1 MSREEHQASLRLS
14 PAGHLPASRSL
25 LGGAT
30 ETGRSIA
37 GLKGRLRE
45 RAGSVPPTSLVLLA
59 IVSMQLGSA
68 TAKGLFDT
76 VGPAGAVFLRVGVAA
91 VLCTAIW
98 RLPPRGL
105 PRSDYAVAALF
116 GLVLGGMNL
125 CFYLALARI
134 PLGVAVTLEFTG
146 PLAVAI
152 LGSRRA
158 LDLLWG
164 VLAAGGI
171 LLLAPLGTFGV
182 LGAGSAPQIDPVGA
196 GFALLA
202 GGFWASYILLG
213 GLVGRSL
220 GSGTGLALSTCVA
233 AAALAPAGIAGGGVD
248 LLRPEIL
255 LGGLAIALLS
265 TAIPYSLELEA
276 LKSIPAR
283 VFGVLMSLEP
293 AVAAL
298 IGFVVLSEEPGL
310 RALAAIVLVSVAA
323 AGSSAF
329 REKSSG

>member
-1 MSREEHQASLRLS
+1 M
-14 PAGHLPASRSL
+14 
-25 LGGAT
+25 
-30 ETGRSIA
+30 
-37 GLKGRLRE
+37 KGRLRE

-59 IVSMQLGSA
+59 ILLMQIGSA
-68 TAKGLFDT
+68 TAKGLFET
-76 VGPAGAVFLRVGVAA
+76 VGPSGAVFLRVAVAA
-91 VLCTAIW
+91 ALCTAIW
-98 RLPPRGL
+98 RLPARGL
-105 PRSDYAVAALF
+105 PVSDYAVAAVF

-125 CFYLALARI
+125 CFYQALDRI

-152 LGSRRA
+152 FGSRRV
-158 LDLLWG
+158 LDLAWG

-171 LLLAPLGTFGV
+171 FLLSPLAAF
-182 LGAGSAPQIDPVGA
+182 GAGSGPPIDPVGA

-202 GGFWASYILLG
+202 GGFWAFYILLG

-220 GSGTGLALSTCVA
+220 GSGAGLVLSTCVA
-233 AAALAPAGIAGGGVD
+233 AVALAPMGIAGGGAG
-248 LLRPEIL
+248 LLRPEVL
-255 LGGLAIALLS
+255 MGGLAIALLS

-310 RALAAIVLVSVAA
+310 RS
-323 AGSSAF
+323 
-329 REKSSG
+329 

>member
-1 MSREEHQASLRLS
+1 M
-14 PAGHLPASRSL
+14 
-25 LGGAT
+25 
-30 ETGRSIA
+30 
-37 GLKGRLRE
+37 
-45 RAGSVPPTSLVLLA
+45 
-59 IVSMQLGSA
+59 
-68 TAKGLFDT
+68 
-76 VGPAGAVFLRVGVAA
+76 GPAGAVFLRVGVAA

-98 RLPPRGL
+98 RLPARGL
-105 PRSDYAVAALF
+105 PASDYAVAAVF

-125 CFYLALARI
+125 CFYLALDRI

-152 LGSRRA
+152 FGSRRA
-158 LDLLWG
+158 LDLAWG
-164 VLAAGGI
+164 LLAAGGI
-171 LLLAPLGTFGV
+171 FLLSPLAAFGAASGT
-182 LGAGSAPQIDPVGA
+182 PIDPVGA

-202 GGFWASYILLG
+202 GCFWAAYILLG

-220 GSGTGLALSTCVA
+220 GSGAGLALSTCVA
-233 AAALAPAGIAGGGVD
+233 AAALAPVGIAGGGAD
-248 LLRPEIL
+248 LLRPEVL

-276 LKSIPAR
+276 LKNIPAR

-298 IGFVVLSEEPGL
+298 IGFIVLSEEPGVRSL
-310 RALAAIVLVSVAA
+310 LAIALVTAAA

-329 REKSSG
+329 RGKDAPG